1 MYIIIK
7 AEKKDSMKK
16 FKTSQSE
23 KKTYYIQSIRMA
35 IVFSPESMKATDT
48 GVIFLKHK
56 KKKKILATGI
66 LYPANIFQ
74 MNMKY
79 RILRQPIV
87 GMTEGISSGRRKI
100 VPDRKLDMSLRR

>member
-16 FKTSQSE
+16 IKTSQSE

-56 KKKKILATGI
+56 KKKKK
-66 LYPANIFQ
+66 FW
-74 MNMKY
+74 
-79 RILRQPIV
+79 QPVFYIQQ
-87 GMTEGISSGRRKI
+87 IYFK
-100 VPDRKLDMSLRR
+100 

>member
-16 FKTSQSE
+16 IKTSQSE

-56 KKKKILATGI
+56 KKKKNSGNR
-66 LYPANIFQ
+66 YS
-74 MNMKY
+74 
-79 RILRQPIV
+79 
-87 GMTEGISSGRRKI
+87 ISSKYISNEYEIQNSQTTNSWNDRR
-100 VPDRKLDMSLRR
+100 DFFR